1 MSLQASRALAHQL
14 YGQCRDSPGAYKLLA
29 PSVRKLRNLLEE
41 VEESVDSGSAVGPHE
56 SGIDEQAARCHNVL
70 TRLEMGMQPHEYY
83 SSPTNHVR
91 PSEDAIAD
99 LRTAIDVACHQLS
112 VAYDA
117 SSSKDG
123 IPLRLETNSWS
134 TMPSHKAKSASV
146 SATSDDTRKLST
158 SSSAWSLVQPE
169 SSTGGSTIDEVSAT
183 TSPALK
189 SRSSEEKQVCSPTST
204 TSAGGS
210 AVSCR
215 VSGWAS
221 TFALDPLSI
230 PMDQATAFIL
240 SEDNPATSDRS
251 HLSPGGPAV
260 SSGKPED
267 FHADRNS
274 INRKDQD
281 PAVYETSGATTL
293 TPNVSLSY
301 APEVEHPAVSDD
313 LDTKPITL
321 RPTSLQRFL
330 MSTGSALPKNTLDV
344 HGNMVPNTR
353 HNRSL
358 SVGDTASTGA
368 EPSLATVSRDDSAQL
383 PFISTTAGNTSTE
396 SKDPARTAPQPPRRA
411 PPPPPS
417 PRRTRSR
424 NASIGRYVI
433 ANLTPLDNEASDDSD
448 EDLYTTSRPASP
460 KSARGEVV
468 HQQPQSGSIPEVRI
482 DGSACEEGDAPLTP
496 AIPSSVTAT
505 ERDST
510 PPVIPDI
517 SREALGHEDGST
529 THSVVYPEKEVLDHQ
544 APTIEPMRAPPPLPK
559 RPVRYHSL
567 RSAPAV
573 PHSRSAPLIPTHES
587 QTLDGLQQDNHLQT
601 GTKKPVL
608 KERRSVSEALN
619 DILTTGDGSTSRW
632 SWQRRSRS
640 RSELDHTQ
648 MPVSPPPQRQRSHS
662 SLAKLI
668 RDEVGGA
675 AQVRPSVVAVE
686 SAPQLLGMD
695 DRPPPVPPRPRLSSQ
710 TGR

>member
-1 MSLQASRALAHQL
+1 MNLQASRALAHQL

-56 SGIDEQAARCHNVL
+56 SGIDEQAARCHDVL
-70 TRLEMGMQPHEYY
+70 SRLGMGMQPHEYY
-83 SSPTNHVR
+83 SGPTYHVR

-112 VAYDA
+112 VAYEA

-123 IPLRLETNSWS
+123 IPLQLETNSWS
-134 TMPSHKAKSASV
+134 PMPSHKAKSASV

-169 SSTGGSTIDEVSAT
+169 SSTGGSTIDDVSAT

-189 SRSSEEKQVCSPTST
+189 PRSSEEKQVCSPTST
-204 TSAGGS
+204 TPAGGS
-210 AVSCR
+210 AVSRR

-240 SEDNPATSDRS
+240 SEDSPATSDRA

-260 SSGKPED
+260 SSGKLED
-267 FHADRNS
+267 FQADRHPT
-274 INRKDQD
+274 NRKDQESV
-281 PAVYETSGATTL
+281 VYETSGATVL
-293 TPNVSLSY
+293 TPSVSLSH

-313 LDTKPITL
+313 LDRKPITL

-330 MSTGSALPKNTLDV
+330 MSTGSALPKNTLDI
-344 HGNMVPNTR
+344 HGNMVPANR
-353 HNRSL
+353 RNRSL

-368 EPSLATVSRDDSAQL
+368 EPSLATVFRDDSAQL
-383 PFISTTAGNTSTE
+383 TFASTTAEDASTE
-396 SKDPARTAPQPPRRA
+396 SRDPTQITPQPPKRA

-460 KSARGEVV
+460 KRGEVV

-482 DGSACEEGDAPLTP
+482 DGSACEEGDAPLAL
-496 AIPSSVTAT
+496 AIPSSVTDT
-505 ERDST
+505 ECDST
-510 PPVIPDI
+510 TPVIPDI
-517 SREALGHEDGST
+517 SGEALGREDRST
-529 THSVVYPEKEVLDHQ
+529 THSAVYKEKEVLHHQ
-544 APTIEPMRAPPPLPK
+544 APAIEPKHAPPPLPK

-587 QTLDGLQQDNHLQT
+587 QTLDGLQQDNHLQI
-601 GTKKPVL
+601 GTKKPIL
-608 KERRSVSEALN
+608 KERRSVSEARN
-619 DILTTGDGSTSRW
+619 DVLTTGDGSTSRW

-648 MPVSPPPQRQRSHS
+648 MPVAPPPQRQRSHS

-668 RDEVGGA
+668 RDEVGA
-675 AQVRPSVVAVE
+675 AAKVRPSVVAVE
-686 SAPQLLGMD
+686 SAPQLFGTD